1 MAGNRKRPTR
11 GTASE
16 SRYSLMEFTRE
27 FPDDA
32 ACLDYLWR
40 ARYSSDGRHADCPEC
55 KQRRMFKRYETAQQ
69 RQSWSCT
76 HCGHHLHPT
85 AGTIFHK
92 SSTALHLWFYAIYL
106 ITSTRCGISAKQLE
120 REIGVG
126 YKTAWRMFNLIRN
139 SLMAETP
146 APLSG
151 NVEMDETYVGGKPR
165 AREIRAMARTGL
177 GPMQAGQ
184 AAARAKKTTV
194 FGMVERGGKVVAR
207 VVPSEFQASAF
218 DHIDTHILPASHIF
232 TDEAAAY
239 SPLASKGYAHRRIQH
254 AAKVYVDGDVH
265 TQTIE
270 GFWSLVKSGI
280 RGVYHSVSA
289 KWLQSYLD
297 EYAWRYN
304 HREHTERGTGQRRL
318 PVGEAKFRLLLGR
331 AALPVA

>member
-1 MAGNRKRPTR
+1 V
-11 GTASE
+11 
-16 SRYSLMEFTRE
+16 
-27 FPDDA
+27 
-32 ACLDYLWR
+32 
-40 ARYSSDGRHADCPEC
+40 
-55 KQRRMFKRYETAQQ
+55 RRTFKRYATSQQ

-92 SSTALHLWFYAIYL
+92 SSTALHLWFYALYL

-120 REIGVG
+120 RELGVT
-126 YKTAWRMFNLIRN
+126 YKTAWRMFNQIRK

-146 APLSG
+146 APLQG

-165 AREIRAMARTGL
+165 GREIRAMARMGL

-194 FGMVERGGKVVAR
+194 FGMVERGGRVVAR
-207 VVPSEFQASAF
+207 VVPAEFQASALR
-218 DHIDTHILPASHIF
+218 HIEARVLPAASVY

-239 SPLASKGYAHRRIQH
+239 TPLAAKGYHHWRIQH
-254 AAKVYVDGDVH
+254 AAKVYVEGDVH

-270 GFWSLVKSGI
+270 GFWSLLKRGI
-280 RGVYHSVSA
+280 GGVYHSVSA
-289 KWLQSYLD
+289 KWLQTYLD

-304 HREHTERGTGQRRL
+304 HRDKLRRNDS
-318 PVGEAKFRLLLGR
+318 EAMFRLLLKR
-331 AALPVA
+331 AALPVS